1 MKKVRLND
9 LEENKNNLLKQYK
22 LDKDSINDFRN
33 KIKQVSD
40 EESGDLFFELYHS
53 VIYTNFYDDYE
64 KIVGFIYNGANVNIP
79 FHNANLLNLCCTKQY
94 NKTIIA
100 LIRAGINIH
109 CKNNSGY
116 TPLMKC
122 AEVGNKEILELLILM
137 GVDVNLKNFDGETA
151 LSLALK
157 NNHKE
162 CADILINAQSHLNSN
177 DLNINVNYSSID
189 NHPMNLIKELEDKF
203 CSIENISKSFD
214 DCKMDLLTDE
224 QISYQIDFFE
234 KYGCSAAITDFA
246 ILLGGFVSP
255 SDYTKD
261 GSNIANRTGW
271 WWTKTPFNDNMTIV
285 GCGGILGNCYL
296 YSHSGGIRPILPFS
310 AILTD
315 CSLVDNRFDIK
326 EVLFG
331 EYPQYV
337 ADLQTAK
344 TLELNYKVDCLNE
357 TGKTYTV
364 DCIKNP
370 NFNEDYNF
378 KTLKE
383 YEYKGNKYIRF
394 VADLNCEYDTLSDGR
409 HICVYSPYWIKVEPI
424 SWLVDEKNNIALSK
438 RLLISGIPFR
448 SILNDKT
455 DYENSDI
462 YTFLNEYM
470 IKDIIPSKIN
480 NKQLIKK

>member
-9 LEENKNNLLKQYK
+9 LEDSKNNILKQYK
-22 LDKDSINDFRN
+22 LDKDSIDVFRS
-33 KIKQVSD
+33 KIRKVS
-40 EESGDLFFELYHS
+40 EKTSESLSIDLFHFLICTDFH
-53 VIYTNFYDDYE
+53 DDYE
-64 KIVGFIYNGANVNIP
+64 TIIKLFIYDGANVN
-79 FHNANLLNLCCTKQY
+79 FCDASLLNLCCTKQY

-109 CKNNSGY
+109 CKDNSNY

-137 GVDVNLKNFDGETA
+137 GVDVNLKNDDGETA

-177 DLNINVNYSSID
+177 DLNINVNHSSVD
-189 NHPMNLIKELEDKF
+189 DQFMSLIKEAEDKF
-203 CSIENISKSFD
+203 CAIENISKSFD

-246 ILLGGFVSP
+246 ILLGGFVSAY
-255 SDYTKD
+255 DYTRE
-261 GSNIANRTGW
+261 GNNNTNRTGW
-271 WWTKTPFNDNMTIV
+271 WWTRIPFKIV
-285 GCGGILGNCYL
+285 GASGILGTCYFL
-296 YSHSGGIRPILPFS
+296 NSHSGGIRPILPFS
-310 AILTD
+310 YILTD
-315 CSLVDNRFDIK
+315 CSFVDNKFDIK
-326 EVLFG
+326 EAIFG
-331 EYPQYV
+331 EYPQYL

-344 TLELNYKVDCLNE
+344 TLELNYKVNCLNE
-357 TGKTYTV
+357 TGKNYTINY
-364 DCIKNP
+364 IKFSDNNKVN
-370 NFNEDYNF
+370 NFR
-378 KTLKE
+378 TLKE
-383 YEYKGNKYIRF
+383 YEYDGKKYIRF
-394 VADLNCEYDTLSDGR
+394 VGDSNNNSSLLSDGR

-424 SWLVDEKNNIALSK
+424 SWFVDEKNDIAVSK
-438 RLLISGIPFR
+438 RLLTSGIPFR
-448 SILNDKT
+448 STFNHKT

-462 YTFLNEYM
+462 YIFLNEYM